1 MEPEF
6 TRKVSSRFVCDYLY
20 FYFWL
25 AVVVIV
31 LAFAGGVGAAV
42 AIKAPVTAKVLMILP
57 YLISGTLGVLTA
69 LSFYIMCERGLK
81 PGKEDEVKSDK
92 SD

>member
-6 TRKVSSRFVCDYLY
+6 TRKISSRFVCDYLY

-25 AVVVIV
+25 AVVTIG
-31 LAFAGGVGAAV
+31 LAFAGGVGAAFTL
-42 AIKAPVTAKVLMILP
+42 KGPVSTKVLMILP
-57 YLISGTLGVLTA
+57 YLISGTLGILMA

-81 PGKEDEVKSDK
+81 PGKEDEVKEKD
-92 SD
+92 D